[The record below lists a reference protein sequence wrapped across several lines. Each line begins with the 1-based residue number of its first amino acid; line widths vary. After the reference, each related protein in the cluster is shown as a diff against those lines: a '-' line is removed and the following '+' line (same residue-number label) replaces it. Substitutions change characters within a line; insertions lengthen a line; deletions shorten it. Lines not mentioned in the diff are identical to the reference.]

1 MALTF
6 PPLWGLRLGVLCLV
20 LGCAACSS
28 KGPQYPE
35 DHARYVRLDQAVEAF
50 RSAYTRKDLSAIQGL
65 MVPGD
70 ALAAVESEIKK
81 DFQQFDEISLDFS
94 ISRVVINGDDMD
106 VFIHWQGQWKHS
118 PNEAG
123 IRDRGHGM
131 LRWTGVHSILLAGTG
146 GDLPFGMAVR
156 HVVPPARS
164 APTS

>member
-1 MALTF
+1 MLRAFLDYHRATLAMKCDGLSDEDLRRRSMPPSGLSLLGLVRHMA
-6 PPLWGLRLGVLCLV
+6 
-20 LGCAACSS
+20 
-28 KGPQYPE
+28 E
-35 DHARYVRLDQAVEAF
+35 VERNWF
-50 RSAYTRKDLSAIQGL
+50 RR
-65 MVPGD
+65 
-70 ALAAVESEIKK
+70 
-81 DFQQFDEISLDFS
+81 
-94 ISRVVINGDDMD
+94 VINGEDMD

-131 LRWTGVHSILLAGTG
+131 LRWTGVQSILLTGTE

>member
-1 MALTF
+1 MPYAL
-6 PPLWGLRLGVLCLV
+6 PPLWGLRVGVLCLL

-50 RSAYTRKDLSAIQGL
+50 RTAYTRKDLSAIQGL
-65 MVPGD
+65 MVQGD
-70 ALAAVESEIKK
+70 ALGAVESEIKK
-81 DFQQFDEISLDFS
+81 DFEQFEEISLDFS

-106 VFIHWQGQWKHS
+106 VFIHWQGQWKRS

-131 LRWTGVHSILLAGTG
+131 LRWTGMQSILLTATG
-146 GDLPFGMAVR
+146 GDLPFGMAGR
-156 HVVPPARS
+156 HVAPPS
-164 APTS
+164 AAPIS